1 MFKKENMDS
10 WNAVF
15 TECQLRS
22 SDLSNPTEGFLTGVL
37 VVYLKRFGYKIEPP
51 STMENNE
58 YRLFRIKLV
67 KQIDHML
74 KISNESYVFTYY
86 DLIRPTPKKTSQML
100 CILLNY
106 LFYYNMYKEE
116 VFKMVG
122 KPLNE
127 LQDLKARVEKT
138 RCENERR
145 QKDKNAELKQS
156 IQMLNEG
163 LSTSREELKT
173 YVKKIGAKK
182 GDIGKL
188 EREIEELTEKR
199 KQLQEDKNR
208 LLNKVVSNDEF
219 QELGKQ
225 IPQLENKLAT
235 LTKEQGH
242 MESVLSKRNEDIK
255 KLQEQSAELDELS
268 RVFPKDLLTQL
279 ENSNK
284 QLKNLQREAPFAE
297 SKNKLSDKDTKELKE
312 AVEQLQAEY
321 SAKKNELGN
330 KRLEEEKKIADQ
342 QHVIKENEKTI
353 KELEQREINL
363 KCRIAEQRDIEKIID
378 DGIREIMIDSDE

>member
-22 SDLSNPTEGFLTGVL
+22 SDLSKPTEGFLTGVL
-37 VVYLKRFGYKIEPP
+37 VAYLKRFGYKIEPP
-51 STMENNE
+51 ITMENNE
-58 YRLFRIKLV
+58 YHLFRIKLV

-122 KPLNE
+122 KPINE
-127 LQDLKARVEKT
+127 LQDLKIRVEKT

-145 QKDKNAELKQS
+145 QKENVELKQS
-156 IQMLNEG
+156 IKKLNER
-163 LSTSREELKT
+163 LSASREELKT
-173 YVKKIGAKK
+173 YVEKIEAKK
-182 GDIGKL
+182 ADIGKL
-188 EREIEELTEKR
+188 EREIEELTEKQ
-199 KQLQEDKNR
+199 KQLQGEKNR
-208 LLNKVVSNDEF
+208 LLKQVVSNDEF

-225 IPQLENKLAT
+225 IQQLENKLAT
-235 LTKEQGH
+235 LAKEQGH

-255 KLQEQSAELDELS
+255 KLQQQSAELEELS
-268 RVFPKDLLTQL
+268 KVFPKDLLTQL
-279 ENSNK
+279 ENSDK

-297 SKNKLSDKDTKELKE
+297 SKNKLSDKDIKELKE
-312 AVEQLQAEY
+312 SVEQLQAEY

-330 KRLEEEKKIADQ
+330 KRLEEKKKIADQ
-342 QHVIKENEKTI
+342 QDDIKENGKII
-353 KELEQREINL
+353 KKLEQRETDL
-363 KCRIAEQRDIEKIID
+363 KCRIAEQRDIEKMID
-378 DGIREIMIDSDE
+378 EGIEEIMIGYDE

>member
-22 SDLSNPTEGFLTGVL
+22 TDLSKPTEGFLTGVL
-37 VVYLKRFGYKIEPP
+37 VGYLKRFGYKIEPP
-51 STMENNE
+51 IMMENTE

-86 DLIRPTPKKTSQML
+86 DLIRPTPKKTAQML

-116 VFKMVG
+116 VFKMIG

-127 LQDLKARVEKT
+127 LQDLKTRVEEI
-138 RCENERR
+138 RCEKERR
-145 QKDKNAELKQS
+145 QKENAELKQS
-156 IQMLNEG
+156 IQMLNER
-163 LSTSREELKT
+163 LSAGREELKA
-173 YVKKIGAKK
+173 YVEKTGAKK
-182 GDIGKL
+182 EDIGKL
-188 EREIEELTEKR
+188 EREIEELIEKL
-199 KQLQEDKNR
+199 KDLQGEKNR
-208 LLNKVVSNDEF
+208 LLKQVVSNEEF

-225 IPQLENKLAT
+225 TQQLQNKLAT
-235 LTKEQGH
+235 LAKEQGH

-255 KLQEQSAELDELS
+255 KLQQQSVELEELNNL
-268 RVFPKDLLTQL
+268 FPKDVLTQL
-279 ENSNK
+279 ESSNK

-297 SKNKLSDKDTKELKE
+297 DKNKLFDKDIKDLKE

-321 SAKKNELGN
+321 SVKKNELGD
-330 KRLEEEKKIADQ
+330 KRLEEEKKIAEQ
-342 QHVIKENEKTI
+342 RYIIKENGKRI
-353 KELEQREINL
+353 KKLEQRVHNL
-363 KCRIAEQRDIEKIID
+363 QCRIADQRDIEKIID
-378 DGIREIMIDSDE
+378 EGVAEIMIGYDE